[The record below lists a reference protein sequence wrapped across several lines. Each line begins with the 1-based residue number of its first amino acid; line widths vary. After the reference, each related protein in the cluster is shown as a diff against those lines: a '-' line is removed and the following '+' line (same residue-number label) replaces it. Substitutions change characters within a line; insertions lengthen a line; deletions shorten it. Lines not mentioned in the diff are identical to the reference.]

1 MSGAWQLTAGQVRVI
16 KAIAFLAC
24 TEPAVDMVYNAF
36 WGDLGV
42 NPVETLQHVSGQGAF
57 AILICSLWVTPLR
70 RITGQNRLQ
79 GLRRMLG
86 LWAFFYAFVHFLFYL
101 LLDQACLNWS
111 DCQLKAVVDDVMKR
125 KFILAGMVSFLA
137 MVPLALTSTQGWIR
151 RLGRKWQTLHRLV
164 YVAGIAAALHYIWK
178 AKVAEAEPFIYAGFL
193 FAAFGVR
200 LFFLWQK
207 RRAPAARAGS

>member
-1 MSGAWQLTAGQVRVI
+1 MFGAWQLTAGQMRAI
-16 KAIAFLAC
+16 KVMAFLAC
-24 TEPAVDMVYNAF
+24 TVPAVNMTYNAF

-42 NPVETLQHVSGQGAF
+42 NPVETLQHLSGEGAF

-125 KFILAGMVSFLA
+125 KFILAGMVAFLTPSYFKSVECKEEINMA
-137 MVPLALTSTQGWIR
+137 
-151 RLGRKWQTLHRLV
+151 RLRHKRQDQT
-164 YVAGIAAALHYIWK
+164 
-178 AKVAEAEPFIYAGFL
+178 FL
-193 FAAFGVR
+193 FPLYVR
-200 LFFLWQK
+200 SLENDAEL
-207 RRAPAARAGS
+207 PL